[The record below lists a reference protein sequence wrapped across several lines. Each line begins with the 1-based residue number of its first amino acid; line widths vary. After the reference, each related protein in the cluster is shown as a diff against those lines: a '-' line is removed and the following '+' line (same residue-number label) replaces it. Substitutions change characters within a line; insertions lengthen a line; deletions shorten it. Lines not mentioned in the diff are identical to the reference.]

1 MLKGIDPILN
11 ADILYILRA
20 MGHGDELAIVD
31 VNFPAETMARKLVRM
46 EAADAPRMLRAVLSL
61 LPLDDFVPDPAIRM
75 EVVGDPEAEPE
86 VCREFRDILAQPQH
100 GGVPL
105 AKIDR
110 FAFYERVRGCFAV
123 IATGERRLYGNVI
136 LKKGVIRPQ

>member
-31 VNFPAETMARKLVRM
+31 VNFPAETMARELVRM

-86 VCREFRDILAQPQH
+86 VCREFREILARPEY

-105 AKIDR
+105 AKIER

-136 LKKGVIRPQ
+136 LKKGVIRPD